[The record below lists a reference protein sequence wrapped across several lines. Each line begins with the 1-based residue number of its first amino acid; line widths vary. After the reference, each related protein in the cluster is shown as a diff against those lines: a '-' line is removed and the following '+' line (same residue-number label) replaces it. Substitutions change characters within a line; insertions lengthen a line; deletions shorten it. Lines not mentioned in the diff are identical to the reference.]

1 MAIADLYAWLI
12 EATLD
17 SSAAALAVLA
27 LRKPLRAAF
36 GAGACHAAWSAVPV
50 ALLATLLPA
59 AEADA
64 PAAPLAAIRA
74 PIRMLAAEAPP
85 STMPDIAAWT
95 CIAWL
100 CGCVAFA
107 AFLSWQQR
115 RFVRGLGDIA
125 ERGDGLLLAD
135 AVAGLPAAVGV
146 WNARIVMPADAM
158 SRYDTVERG
167 LMLAHE
173 REHIA
178 RGDLLANAFVAV
190 LRCLFWFNPLVHF
203 AARRFRHDQ
212 ELACDARVIARH
224 PHARRAYGEAM
235 LKTQMATAMLP
246 LGCHWGQSHP
256 LKERIEMLK
265 RPLPSSLRRTG
276 GRALVIAILLAAG
289 YAAWA
294 AQPSQAQAM
303 PALPGQAESDFTA
316 RIEFSEGR
324 GEPAR
329 FFAMKKF
336 GESFTMAD
344 GGASSRPS
352 VTATIVPVL
361 YKGALAFDVAL
372 RIEQEGKLLAAPRV
386 VVRDGQRA
394 SVQQGSEADGRFRG
408 VEVAVTVSARDA
420 AAAAKQA
427 RSFEMPAQSP
437 PPAGMRDASA
447 IRTSPPVYP
456 VDVLK
461 QGVTGTVVL
470 IVDVAADGSVSAA
483 KIDRSAGD
491 ARLDAAALD
500 AVKQWKFEPAMKD
513 GKPVPGRVRVPV
525 EFALDGDHAAP
536 VEDARAVLTKQAAAN
551 GWSSYDKMVH
561 SLNARWE
568 KPAPPADE
576 C

>member
-12 EATLD
+12 EATLV

-27 LRKPLRAAF
+27 LRKLLRAAF

-107 AFLSWQQR
+107 AFLWWQQR

-224 PHARRAYGEAM
+224 PQARRAYGEAM

-265 RPLPSSLRRTG
+265 RPLPSTLRSVA
-276 GRALVIAILLAAG
+276 GRGMVIAILLASG

-294 AQPSQAQAM
+294 AQPDVPVVVPAGQVAADMVLRVDDGKPMNMRLLTLPGRPFSVRSDESGKQMAIEGTVTRVQHDGQ
-303 PALPGQAESDFTA
+303 PALALEM
-316 RIEFSEGR
+316 RIVEDGKQVAAPKVVLRDGKAGAVQMGEEIR
-324 GEPAR
+324 GE
-329 FFAMKKF
+329 
-336 GESFTMAD
+336 
-344 GGASSRPS
+344 
-352 VTATIVPVL
+352 
-361 YKGALAFDVAL
+361 
-372 RIEQEGKLLAAPRV
+372 
-386 VVRDGQRA
+386 
-394 SVQQGSEADGRFRG
+394 DGRTTFKGIR
-408 VEVAVTVSARDA
+408 VDITLTDSATQPVATASH
-420 AAAAKQA
+420 
-427 RSFEMPAQSP
+427 SMP
-437 PPAGMRDASA
+437 
-447 IRTSPPVYP
+447 PPVYP

-461 QGVTGTVVL
+461 QGVTGKVVL
-470 IVDVAADGSVSAA
+470 IVDVATDGSVSAA